1 MATESIAQVMKK
13 GETAEYS
20 NALTMQVLTVEMLTT
35 IPAGV
40 TAFYNGSSSVT
51 KGSLTIPSYSAG
63 LLIRRGQADG
73 ALISIN
79 RTSGGSVSMIIA
91 YYQGSSGTWST
102 KTV

>member
-40 TAFYNGSSSVT
+40 TAF
-51 KGSLTIPSYSAG
+51 
-63 LLIRRGQADG
+63 
-73 ALISIN
+73 
-79 RTSGGSVSMIIA
+79 
-91 YYQGSSGTWST
+91 
-102 KTV
+102 